1 MHEKLNRNWPYIL
14 LGTGV
19 LVAAGATFAGMG
31 YRPALPPLTAAI
43 PVMTPAR
50 TPLAGGSAMEALR
63 NLDTAF
69 SEISESVSDA
79 VVQIAP
85 KTGGGGG
92 RMQAMNGSGS
102 GFVYRADGWI
112 VTNDHVVGGQKEVTV
127 ITRDGREYTGTVYAA
142 NDPQIDLAVVKIEAS
157 GLETLPL
164 GEMRKVKAGQF
175 VLAVGSPFGLQSSV
189 TIGHVSALNRPGQVF
204 DPRTRGFRN
213 YTGMIQTDAAI
224 NPGNSGGPL
233 LNIDGEVIG
242 VNSTINTLTGGS
254 AGIGFAIPANTVKIV
269 ADELIATKKFDR
281 GFLGIEFDQDLKP
294 YQLKEMGIPGGATVA
309 TVPEDGA
316 SYKAGIRANDIILQ
330 VDNDK
335 VLTSNDLLLTMYRR
349 SPGDSVTVKYMRGGK
364 ENSATIKLN
373 DMPESVRASIEGSRM
388 DPRIE
393 RRSPESLD
401 EIFPEIGREF
411 RRNFEEDPTDP
422 QEAAPEGRPRLGVT
436 VEVIGEGQRRQFR
449 LPKEVTGVVVTSVAE
464 GSVAAKFGLAPGDV
478 IKSLQGA
485 KVASPTDLTTALGK
499 IQWRQDV
506 SIEFDRYASGGKITS
521 SITKPFIP

>member
-31 YRPALPPLTAAI
+31 YKPALPPLTAAI

-50 TPLAGGSAMEALR
+50 TPLAGGSAMETLR
-63 NLDTAF
+63 NLDSAF

-79 VVQIAP
+79 VVQITP
-85 KTGGGGG
+85 KTSGGNG
-92 RMQAMNGSGS
+92 RMMAMNGSGS
-102 GFVYRADGWI
+102 GFIYRADGWI

-127 ITRDGREYTGTVYAA
+127 ITRDGREYSGTVYAA

-164 GEMRKVKAGQF
+164 GEMRDVKAGQF

-242 VNSTINTLTGGS
+242 VNSTINTMTGSS

-294 YQLKEMGIPGGATVA
+294 YQLKEMGIAGGATVA
-309 TVPEDGA
+309 SVPEDGA
-316 SYKAGIRANDIILQ
+316 SYKAGLRANDIILQ

-349 SPGDSVTVKYMRGGK
+349 SPGDNVTVRYMRGGK
-364 ENSATIKLN
+364 VNSATIQLN
-373 DMPESVRASIEGSRM
+373 DMPESLRASTQQPRM
-388 DPRIE
+388 E
-393 RRSPESLD
+393 RRTPENL
-401 EIFPEIGREF
+401 EELFPEFGREF

-422 QEAAPEGRPRLGVT
+422 QNATPEGSPRLGVT
-436 VEVIGEGQRRQFR
+436 VEVIAEGQRRQFNI
-449 LPKEVTGVVVTSVAE
+449 PKDVSGVIVTSVAQ
-464 GSVAAKFGLAPGDV
+464 GSVAAKFGLEPGDV

-485 KVASPTDLTTALGK
+485 KVSSPADLTNALGK
-499 IQWRQDV
+499 IRWRQDV
-506 SIEFDRYASGGKITS
+506 AIEFDRYSEGRKVS
-521 SITKPFIP
+521 SMVSKPFIP